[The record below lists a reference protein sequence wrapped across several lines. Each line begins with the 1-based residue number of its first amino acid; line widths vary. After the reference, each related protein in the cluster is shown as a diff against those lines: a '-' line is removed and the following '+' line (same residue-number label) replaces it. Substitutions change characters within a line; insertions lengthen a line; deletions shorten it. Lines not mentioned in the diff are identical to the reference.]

1 MTRINAYPTNI
12 DELVAALLE
21 YRELREEGLS
31 TEEGFGLLR
40 EFLNNHSHYV
50 YERAF
55 AAGEAY
61 AVDSQL
67 AALDGRPIPARPNS
81 PYWRSDQVAA

>member
-1 MTRINAYPTNI
+1 MTKINAYPTNI

-21 YRELREEGLS
+21 YREQRGEGLS
-31 TEEGFGLLR
+31 TGEGYEVLR

-67 AALDGRPIPARPNS
+67 AVLDGRAIPARPNS
-81 PYWRSDQVAA
+81 PYWSSEQVAA

>member
-1 MTRINAYPTNI
+1 MTKINAYPTNN

-21 YRELREEGLS
+21 YREQRGEGMS
-31 TEEGFGLLR
+31 TEEGYGVLR

-55 AAGEAY
+55 AAGEDY
-61 AVDSQL
+61 AIDSQL
-67 AALDGRPIPARPNS
+67 ATLDGRTIPARPKS
-81 PYWRSDQVAA
+81 PYWRSEQVAA